1 MKRRAVHLAFALAS
15 LALAV
20 PAALQALRLQQAVRI
35 NQAIAQ
41 AADPDGRQGDFPRDF
56 AEARF
61 AHALALARASRY
73 EEALAAHK
81 ALVQRER
88 GQLRTA
94 ALYNLGNLH
103 LRQALRNGP
112 ARAAEAL
119 PLVEL
124 AKQSLRDALRA
135 DPGDWDARYNLER
148 ALWLAPEVDAQAGED
163 HEPPVGRELAVTTA
177 PAMRTDL
184 P

>member
-1 MKRRAVHLAFALAS
+1 MKRRTVHLAFALAS

-20 PAALQALRLQQAVRI
+20 PVVLQALRLQQAVTVNR
-35 NQAIAQ
+35 AIAQ
-41 AADPDGRQGDFPRDF
+41 AADPATQAGDF

-61 AHALALARASRY
+61 AHAQALARTGGY
-73 EEALAAHK
+73 EAALAAHK
-81 ALVQRER
+81 ALVQRES
-88 GQLRTA
+88 GPLRAA

-103 LRQALRNGP
+103 LRQALRIG
-112 ARAAEAL
+112 AGEAL

-124 AKQSLRDALRA
+124 AKQGYRDALRA

-148 ALWLAPEVDAQAGED
+148 ALALSPEIDTQVDED
-163 HEPPVGRELAVTTA
+163 QEPPVVERERTITTA

>member
-1 MKRRAVHLAFALAS
+1 MKRRAVHLVFGIAIV
-15 LALAV
+15 ALAV
-20 PAALQALRLQQAVRI
+20 PATLQALRLQQALRI

-41 AADPDGRQGDFPRDF
+41 AADPAGRPGDF

-61 AHALALARASRY
+61 AHALALSHKGSY
-73 EEALAAHK
+73 EAALAAHK
-81 ALVQRER
+81 ALLAER
-88 GQLRTA
+88 GPLRAA

-112 ARAAEAL
+112 ARAVEAL

-124 AKQSLRDALRA
+124 AKQAYRDALR
-135 DPGDWDARYNLER
+135 DEPGDWDARYNLER

-163 HEPPVGRELAVTTA
+163 NEPPVGRELTITTA
-177 PAMRTDL
+177 PAMRGEL

>member
-1 MKRRAVHLAFALAS
+1 MRRRRIVHLAFALAS

-20 PAALQALRLQQAVRI
+20 PAVLQAVRLQQAVRI
-35 NQAIAQ
+35 NRAIAQ
-41 AADPDGRQGDFPRDF
+41 AADPAGRPGDF

-61 AHALALARASRY
+61 AHALALARTGRY
-73 EEALAAHK
+73 EAALAAHK
-81 ALVQRER
+81 TLVQGER
-88 GQLRTA
+88 GPLRTA

-103 LRQALRNGP
+103 LRQALRNGT
-112 ARAAEAL
+112 ARAGEAL

-124 AKQSLRDALRA
+124 AKQALRDALRD

-148 ALWLAPEVDAQAGED
+148 ALRLAPEIEAQAGED
-163 HEPPVGRELAVTTA
+163 NEPPVGRELTITTA
-177 PAMRTDL
+177 PAMRSDL

>member
-1 MKRRAVHLAFALAS
+1 MRRRVVHLAFALAGA
-15 LALAV
+15 ALAV
-20 PAALQALRLQQAVRI
+20 PVVLEGLRLQQAVRI
-35 NQAIAQ
+35 NRAIAQ
-41 AADPDGRQGDFPRDF
+41 AGDPAGRPGDF

-61 AHALALARASRY
+61 AHALALSRSGRY

-81 ALVQRER
+81 ALIQGER
-88 GQLRTA
+88 GPLRTA

-112 ARAAEAL
+112 ARAMESL

-124 AKQSLRDALRA
+124 AKQSYRDALRA
-135 DPGDWDARYNLER
+135 EPGDWDARYNLER
-148 ALWLAPEVDAQAGED
+148 ALWLAPEIDLQAGED
-163 HEPPVGRELAVTTA
+163 NEPPMGRELAITTA
-177 PAMRTDL
+177 PATRTDL